1 MLSDLSLN
9 LISNS
14 VRSTAVHPSKLHR
27 RHQLSGDN
35 FDPSLSK
42 LQNASLQT
50 LTRSPLT
57 FRYSSVVFVRGLPD
71 DPRRVRCSGAE
82 RSMSYLF
89 CVS

>member
-14 VRSTAVHPSKLHR
+14 VRSTAVHPSKLHP

-35 FDPSLSK
+35 FDPSLSNSMQVTK
-42 LQNASLQT
+42 RFFANLNSLPT
-50 LTRSPLT
+50 HIS
-57 FRYSSVVFVRGLPD
+57 VFVRGLPD